1 MTIRDYLAQVQSSG
15 SEVTVYLFGDEEQAY
30 GTIEYL
36 GDKVVI
42 INSLEDDDL
51 PHEVAI
57 RINKIE
63 RIKKWL

>member
-1 MTIRDYLAQVQSSG
+1 MTIRDYLAQVQSAG
-15 SEVTVYLFGDEEQAY
+15 SEVVVYLFGDEEQAY

-42 INSLEDDDL
+42 IKSSDEDDL
-51 PHEVAI
+51 PHEIAI

-63 RIKKWL
+63 RIKKYF